1 MSDHDDNKLNLQYFQ
16 APSMNELF
24 VQMQGWQ
31 AENRKRLQSV
41 NVQRDGDLFCCIAL
55 TNPSEVIIVDGVSTT
70 GGVDVTG
77 HALKTY
83 S

>member
-1 MSDHDDNKLNLQYFQ
+1 MSDRDDNKLNLRYFQ

-24 VQMQGWQ
+24 VQMQDWQ
-31 AENRKRLQSV
+31 AKNRKRLQSV
-41 NVQRDGDLFCCIAL
+41 NVERDGDLFCCIAL
-55 TNPSEVIIVDGVSTT
+55 TNPTEVIIVDGYSE
-70 GGVDVTG
+70 GGVDVSS

>member
-1 MSDHDDNKLNLQYFQ
+1 MGDHADNKLNLRYFQ

-24 VQMQGWQ
+24 IQMQDWQ

-41 NVQRDGDLFCCIAL
+41 NVQRDGNLFCCIAL
-55 TNPSEVIIVDGVSTT
+55 TNPAEVIIVDGYSF
-70 GGVDVTG
+70 GGVDVSG
-77 HALKTY
+77 SALKIY